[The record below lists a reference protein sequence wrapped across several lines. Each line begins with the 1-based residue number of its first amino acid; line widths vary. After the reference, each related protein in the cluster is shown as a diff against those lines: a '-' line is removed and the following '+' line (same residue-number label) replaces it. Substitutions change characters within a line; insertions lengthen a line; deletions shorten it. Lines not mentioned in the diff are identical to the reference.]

1 MAMFDWENPQVPH
14 LNRLAPRAYFFPY
27 PDEAAAI
34 RGNRGDT
41 PWFASLN
48 GQWKFHYS
56 PTVAEVPQ
64 AFFDEAFD
72 VSPWANIAVP
82 GNWQL
87 QGYGHPHY
95 TNVQYPFPVDPPR
108 VPTENPTGCYR
119 RDFWIDEAWDGKQI
133 LVRFEGV
140 DSAFYLWVNGKQ
152 VGFSKGSRIPA
163 EFDITDCVRPGGN
176 TIAVQVM
183 QWSDGTYMEDQDM
196 WWLSGIFR
204 DVYLLAM
211 PKVQIRDV
219 RIRTEFDPK
228 ISSAT
233 LKVQAKVQNLT
244 KKAVENYKLTIALL
258 NAAGGK
264 AAPNRSKALSVPA
277 GEEVA
282 VEISVPVEKPNKWT
296 AETPYLYTT
305 LVTLKDAAGDSIEVI
320 PQKTGFRKI
329 EIVNGVFRV
338 NGVAIKVKGVNRHEH
353 HPDFGRAVP
362 MEAMVRDIV
371 LMKTHNVNAVRCS
384 HYPDDPRWLDLCDQY
399 GLYVIDECD
408 LETHGFGQAGA
419 ALNEKGEWPN
429 SKNWPGNPAGEP
441 RWETACVDRMQ
452 RMVERDKNHACVI
465 MWSLGNEAGIG
476 RNHEA
481 MARWAKEADPTRP
494 IHYEG
499 DYELTVADVY
509 SQMYSNPWHVR
520 KVGEAKEQLN
530 GLAPEKYGKVP
541 YILCEYAHAM
551 GNGPG
556 GLKEYWEAFY
566 SNERIMGGC
575 IWEWIDHGIRQKTTD
590 GREFF
595 AYGGDFGD
603 LPNDGN
609 FVTDGL
615 VFPDRTPSPGLTE
628 YKKVIEPV
636 VTEVVD
642 ALSGKVKLTNRYD
655 FVDLSHLTISWSL
668 LCDGVA
674 IQQGSMA
681 MPKIGPRS
689 SRQIQIPVQK
699 PSAIVPGAHY
709 TLQIS
714 YRLAADTAW
723 AQAGFELAWA
733 QIAVPFKTVSAPIIA
748 VSAMSKLS
756 LEESA
761 NSLVICGADF
771 SLAFDKVRAVI
782 GRYQAGATTLLSSGP
797 KLNFWRATTD
807 NDRLGWGDNGRFA
820 EKWRRDG
827 LHWLQHRV
835 ESVEVMRVDDKAV
848 RILAKVRIAPPIHT
862 GKAFNCDYTYTI
874 YGNGDVR
881 VAARVVPVGLWF
893 KSLPRLGLT
902 MSVCKSLQNVQWF
915 GKGPGE
921 QYPDTQ
927 LAGKLGIW
935 KATVDELYTPYVMPQ
950 ENGNRMD
957 VRWVALANGRGEG
970 LLAIGMPTMNFSA
983 HWYTAADME
992 VARHQT
998 DLAKRDQITL
1008 NLDYAHCGIG
1018 TASCG
1023 PGTFEAY
1030 WLKPQEYRFDVLLRP
1045 FSQDRSCPGTSARLL
1060 PEML

>member
-1 MAMFDWENPQVPH
+1 MAEWENPLVPH

-27 PDEAAAI
+27 PDETSAL
-34 RGNRGDT
+34 RGGRGDT
-41 PWFASLN
+41 PWFATLN

-64 AFFDEAFD
+64 GFYEDAFD
-72 VSPWANIAVP
+72 VSAWAELPVP
-82 GNWQL
+82 SNWQMH
-87 QGYGHPHY
+87 GYGYPHY

-119 RDFWIDEAWDGKQI
+119 RQFWIDESWDGKQI
-133 LVRFEGV
+133 LLRFEGV
-140 DSAFYLWVNGKQ
+140 DSAFYVWVNGKQ

-163 EFDITDCVRPGGN
+163 EFDITDFVKPGAN
-176 TIAVQVM
+176 SIAVQVM

-219 RIRTEFDPK
+219 RIRTEMDAK
-228 ISSAT
+228 YTSAT
-233 LKVQAKVQNLT
+233 LKVQAKVQNLGR
-244 KKAVENYKLTIALL
+244 KAVEDYKVAVALL
-258 NAAGGK
+258 DAAGGK
-264 AAPNRSKALSVPA
+264 AAPNRSKGITIPA

-282 VEISVPVEKPNKWT
+282 VEISVPVEKPNRWT

-305 LVTLKDAAGDSIEVI
+305 LVTLKDAAGNNVEVI
-320 PQKTGFRKI
+320 PQKTGFRAI
-329 EIVNGVFRV
+329 QIINGVFKV

-371 LMKTHNVNAVRCS
+371 LMKTHNVNTVRCS
-384 HYPDDPRWLDLCDQY
+384 HYPDDPRWYDLCDQY
-399 GLYVIDECD
+399 GIYLIDECD
-408 LETHGFGQAGA
+408 LETHGFCMQGGKDE
-419 ALNEKGEWPN
+419 L
-429 SKNWPGNPAGEP
+429 NWPGNPTSTP
-441 RWETACVDRMQ
+441 MWKDACVDRMA
-452 RMVERDKNHACVI
+452 RMVERDKNHPSII
-465 MWSLGNEAGIG
+465 MWSLGNEAGFG
-476 RNHEA
+476 DNHVA
-481 MARWAKEADPTRP
+481 MAEYARAADPTRP

-499 DYELTVADVY
+499 DKGLRVVDVY
-509 SQMYSNPWHVR
+509 SQMYPDPNHVR
-520 KVGEAKEQLN
+520 KVGEAKEELTFWGWAEPN
-530 GLAPEKYGKVP
+530 NKLPVEKYGKVP
-541 YILCEYAHAM
+541 YIMCEYAHAM

-566 SNERIMGGC
+566 SNDRLMGGC
-575 IWEWIDHGIRQKTTD
+575 IWEWIDHGIRVKTAD
-590 GREFF
+590 GREYF

-603 LPNDGN
+603 QPNDSN

-636 VTEVVD
+636 VTEAVD
-642 ALSGKVKLTNRYD
+642 ALAGKLKLTNRYD
-655 FVDLSHLTISWSL
+655 FIDLSCLTLSWSL
-668 LCDGVA
+668 RCDGKA
-674 IQQGSMA
+674 IQQGAMA
-681 MPKIGPRS
+681 MPKIAAHGS
-689 SRQIQIPVQK
+689 KQIQIPVEK
-699 PSAIVPGAHY
+699 PSALVPGAEY

-714 YRLAADTAW
+714 YRLAADASW

-733 QIAVPFKTVSAPIIA
+733 QIPMPFKAVAPTVITR
-748 VSAMSKLS
+748 SAMPKLS
-756 LEESA
+756 IEESDKA
-761 NSLVICGADF
+761 LTVCGSEF
-771 SLAFDKVRAVI
+771 SLSFDKIRAVLS
-782 GRYQAGATTLLSSGP
+782 GYQVGNTPLLTSGP

-807 NDRLGWGDNGRFA
+807 NDRLGWGENGQFA
-820 EKWRRDG
+820 GKWRNDG

-835 ESVEVMRVDDKAV
+835 DGVEVKRLDDKAV
-848 RILAKVRIAPPIHT
+848 QIITKVRIAPPIHSR
-862 GKAFNCDYTYTI
+862 GFGCDYTYTI

-881 VAARVVPVGLWF
+881 IESHVVPQGQFF
-893 KSLPRLGLT
+893 KTLPRLGLT
-902 MSVCKSLQNVQWF
+902 MGVCKCLDQVQWF

-935 KATVDELYTPYVMPQ
+935 QASVDELYTPYVYPQ

-957 VRWVALANGRGEG
+957 VRWVALMNGRGEG
-970 LLAIGMPTMNFSA
+970 LLAIGQPTVNFSA
-983 HWYTAADME
+983 HWYTAMDME
-992 VARHQT
+992 NAKHQT
-998 DLAKRDQITL
+998 DLVKRDSITL

-1023 PGTFEAY
+1023 PQTFEPY
-1030 WLKPQEYRFDVLLRP
+1030 WLKPQEYRFGVLLRP
-1045 FSQDRSCPGTSARLL
+1045 FSRDKSCPRTLARLT
-1060 PEML
+1060 PETL